1 MGGKGA
7 IEKLGVKPGT
17 TLAVID
23 APPALAGALAS
34 TAEAA
39 DADTLLIFASDRA
52 AAARAIRTGL
62 SAFAP
67 GKRLWFAYP
76 KKSGA
81 HASDLSRD
89 TGWEALG
96 EAGFLPVTQ
105 IALDADWSALRFR
118 PRGEIAKLTRASEAA

>member
-1 MGGKGA
+1 MSAKGP
-7 IEKLGVKPGT
+7 IEKLGVRPGT
-17 TLAVID
+17 TLAVLGAPAALSD
-23 APPALAGALAS
+23 ALVSSAAP
-34 TAEAA
+34 A
-39 DADTLLIFASDRA
+39 DADTLLIFVRDKTGAG
-52 AAARAIRTGL
+52 RAIVTGL
-62 SAFAP
+62 AAFSP

-89 TGWEALG
+89 HGWEELA

-118 PRGEIAKLTRASEAA
+118 PRAEIARLTRASEAA